1 MTLPDYEDDAYWT
14 SLEDYEPDPAHDP
27 LSARNVRNAPPGDVW
42 DASPREL
49 RVGDWLVLGGTA
61 YEITNMFSPGYD
73 SSVKRVILRG
83 HAPQAVK
90 TRHEIVR
97 PYEASH
103 RAPRRPW

>member
-1 MTLPDYEDDAYWT
+1 MAVTEYDDDDAYWT
-14 SLEDYEPDPAHDP
+14 GVEDCEPDPVDSF
-27 LSARNVRNAPPGDVW
+27 LTRTVRNAPPGDIL

-61 YEITNMFSPGYD
+61 YEITNMFSPGFD

-83 HAPQAVK
+83 YAPQMVK

-97 PYEASH
+97 PYAASH
-103 RAPRRPW
+103 HAPRRPW